1 MKTILVCC
9 GTGVAT
15 SPQVSNKINEFLT
28 EQKLDHVAKAIPE
41 PIGEAKT
48 TVENDSNVIIY
59 VGIAPADAEL
69 QEALDANNV
78 VGMVGLP
85 WLTGMQQDEANQKV
99 ADIVKKQ
106 QNKLNSQR

>member
-15 SPQVSNKINEFLT
+15 SPQVANKINDFLA
-28 EQKLDHVAKAIPE
+28 EQGLDHLAKATPE

-48 TVENDSNVIIY
+48 TIENDDNVIIY
-59 VGIAPADAEL
+59 VGIAPADGEL
-69 QEALDANNV
+69 QEVLDANHV

-85 WLTGMQQDEANQKV
+85 WLTGMDQDNANQKV
-99 ADIVKKQ
+99 ANIVKQ
-106 QNKLNSQR
+106 AE

>member
-15 SPQVSNKINEFLT
+15 SPQVANKINDYLV
-28 EQKLDHVAKAIPE
+28 EQGLDQLAKATPE
-41 PIGEAKT
+41 PVGEAKS

-69 QEALDANNV
+69 QEALDENEV

-85 WLTGMQQDEANQKV
+85 WLTGMGQDEANQKV
-99 ADIVKKQ
+99 ASIVKKAQ
-106 QNKLNSQR
+106 

>member
-15 SPQVSNKINEFLT
+15 SPQVANKINDYLAENG
-28 EQKLDHVAKAIPE
+28 LDQLAKATPE

-48 TVENDSNVIIY
+48 TIENDSGVIVY
-59 VGIAPADAEL
+59 VGIAQADAEL
-69 QEALDANNV
+69 QEVLDANNV

-85 WLTGMQQDEANQKV
+85 WLTGMGQEEANQKV
-99 ADIVKKQ
+99 ADIVKQAK
-106 QNKLNSQR
+106 

>member
-15 SPQVSNKINEFLT
+15 SPQVANKINDYLSEHG
-28 EQKLDHVAKAIPE
+28 LDQLAKATPE

-48 TVENDSNVIIY
+48 TIENDANVIIY
-59 VGIAPADAEL
+59 VGIAKADAEL

-85 WLTGMQQDEANQKV
+85 WLTGMGQAEANQKV
-99 ADIVKKQ
+99 ADIVKKA
-106 QNKLNSQR
+106 K

>member
-15 SPQVSNKINEFLT
+15 SPQVANKINDYLAENG
-28 EQKLDHVAKAIPE
+28 LDQLAKATPE

-48 TVENDSNVIIY
+48 TIENDNSVIVY
-59 VGIAPADAEL
+59 VGIAQADAEL
-69 QEALDANNV
+69 QEVLDANNV

-85 WLTGMQQDEANQKV
+85 WLTGMGQEEANQKV
-99 ADIVKKQ
+99 ADIVKQAK
-106 QNKLNSQR
+106 

>member
-15 SPQVSNKINEFLT
+15 SPQVSNKINDFLV
-28 EQKLDHVAKAIPE
+28 EQGLDQLAKATPE

-48 TVENDSNVIIY
+48 TIENDSNVIIY
-59 VGIAPADAEL
+59 VGIAPADKEL
-69 QEALDANNV
+69 QEVLDANNV

-85 WLTGMQQDEANQKV
+85 WLTGMGQDEANQKV
-99 ADIVKKQ
+99 ADIVKQAIK
-106 QNKLNSQR
+106 